1 MAKKKD
7 EKFNVILKSDVDD
20 LNGNEAT
27 IITTAQDKIKKV
39 ADKKYIESFNSYDPM
54 NNRYASLL
62 DLANDKG
69 LSSIS
74 FKEMNRLAI
83 NPQSHIEDIE
93 EINSVVR
100 QYINR
105 DDIIGKTYETIE
117 SNVNTSYRI
126 SYKDFSDHRNK
137 KNILNNAKDIIENF
151 NNSIN
156 VKSLIRSI
164 VPTTY
169 AEGNYFM
176 YLRHENNN
184 YIVDYYPIGIVF
196 ISDYE
201 ANGEPYLIVDMQKL
215 INSITSNR
223 MTNRLGKS
231 LFFNSLDEEI
241 KKTYPAEIYNAYKNR
256 EKYAVLDIRYSGVI
270 RTNNMNRKYGLTPI
284 FRALKSAIMLET
296 FDYTDLINSKAKA
309 KKIIHQTMRKEIM
322 GNEYSQKGLEDT
334 AYAHDNLMH
343 AWKQPTVIVTT
354 PPSVES
360 IEYVEPNT
368 ENVNSDTI
376 QQYRNRELLSL
387 GITFLASDKGQTVT
401 TANVSIKE
409 LVKTIDKITEQIAMV
424 LNKWYKV
431 VLADNGISEAYAPT
445 VSIGSSEE
453 LSLEMKQELTE
464 FLFCKLGC
472 SYDTAYSLM
481 NINVNDEKQKRVNE
495 NEQEFENIF
504 KPRPNSYTY
513 TDKAEEPN
521 EDNEG
526 GRPESNPDENKKVY
540 DKTRNKAKDGKT

>member
-424 LNKWYKV
+424 LNKWYNV

-521 EDNEG
+521 ADNEG
-526 GRPESNPDENKKVY
+526 GRPESNPDENKKIY

>member
-296 FDYTDLINSKAKA
+296 FDYTDLINSKA
-309 KKIIHQTMRKEIM
+309 
-322 GNEYSQKGLEDT
+322 
-334 AYAHDNLMH
+334 
-343 AWKQPTVIVTT
+343 
-354 PPSVES
+354 
-360 IEYVEPNT
+360 
-368 ENVNSDTI
+368 
-376 QQYRNRELLSL
+376 
-387 GITFLASDKGQTVT
+387 
-401 TANVSIKE
+401 
-409 LVKTIDKITEQIAMV
+409 
-424 LNKWYKV
+424 
-431 VLADNGISEAYAPT
+431 
-445 VSIGSSEE
+445 
-453 LSLEMKQELTE
+453 
-464 FLFCKLGC
+464 
-472 SYDTAYSLM
+472 
-481 NINVNDEKQKRVNE
+481 
-495 NEQEFENIF
+495 
-504 KPRPNSYTY
+504 
-513 TDKAEEPN
+513 
-521 EDNEG
+521 
-526 GRPESNPDENKKVY
+526 
-540 DKTRNKAKDGKT
+540 

>member
-1 MAKKKD
+1 LAKKKD